1 MRSAVQG
8 PDRGA
13 PLSLRRSRTR
23 RPVEDGPPAPGRDRS
38 IHRRQAGG
46 AAGGRES
53 AGPAPGGTVPRGPDR
68 VRPRPRGHAG
78 RERTSGGARPGV
90 PEAPPAEGPG
100 PVPGRA
106 VRARTP
112 PGPGPGGAGAGAGSG
127 AGAVRAA
134 ARGEP
139 QDLRV
144 VVADLVV
151 ELGVDPR
158 DLVLG
163 GAGGGSAD
171 QDVVERL

>member
-1 MRSAVQG
+1 
-8 PDRGA
+8 
-13 PLSLRRSRTR
+13 
-23 RPVEDGPPAPGRDRS
+23 
-38 IHRRQAGG
+38 
-46 AAGGRES
+46 
-53 AGPAPGGTVPRGPDR
+53 
-68 VRPRPRGHAG
+68 
-78 RERTSGGARPGV
+78 
-90 PEAPPAEGPG
+90 
-100 PVPGRA
+100 RA

-171 QDVVERL
+171 QDVVERLGVAVEHVVVPLLGGQLLHRVVQSAAGERGQGVGEPEVVEVAHHHHV